1 VCSEYVEGLAAAR
14 GLKLKTAEEISAIL
28 QCDDCEHF
36 KDRSRF
42 VELPCHTGKTAYAF
56 FSDTKANPVISEGV
70 VIGFEIT
77 ARRRVL
83 TTICLEDGDTFNGR
97 YEENVFLTK
106 EAAEQALKELEYNA

>member
-1 VCSEYVEGLAAAR
+1 MASCKDCLHVEVCKFKGYIRKSERIEKRCGN
-14 GLKLKTAEEISAIL
+14 
-28 QCDDCEHF
+28 F
-36 KDRSRF
+36 KDRSQF

-77 ARRRVL
+77 AKRRVL

-106 EAAEQALKELEYNA
+106 EAAEQALKECE